1 MKNNGEM
8 EGPKYKKEIKKK
20 KRKKFKER
28 TCGM

>member
-8 EGPKYKKEIKKK
+8 EGPKYKIKKK

-28 TCGM
+28 TCSI

>member
-8 EGPKYKKEIKKK
+8 EGPKYKKKLKKK
-20 KRKKFKER
+20 EKKKFKER